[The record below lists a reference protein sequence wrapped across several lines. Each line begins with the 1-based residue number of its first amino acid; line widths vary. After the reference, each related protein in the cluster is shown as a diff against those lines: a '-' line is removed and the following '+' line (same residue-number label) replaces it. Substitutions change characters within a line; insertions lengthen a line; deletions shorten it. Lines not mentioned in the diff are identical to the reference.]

1 MRNDARPRFLL
12 LSAIRRGHEV
22 ISEQCL
28 RSGVLCDAPAVRFAV
43 FVLHINKVTDSQICL
58 HLKPRYHRVKAGVPA
73 LAVIAKALEL
83 FRQQCAAL
91 GHCVIDR
98 LILAGRKP
106 VVITGVKVISIPT
119 EIGKVGKPLPA
130 DKACPAAEKF
140 SIYTASASGDWPFP
154 FPRAVRFFGKPQLRR
169 AAFLHREAGDL
180 PCEKGQEAPFLRE
193 SGYVLR
199 VAELISFHSASPSYP
214 YCGSV
219 SDWWFGKFRFRI
231 PAASG
236 AIQHCR
242 AWICRTH
249 LRP

>member
-12 LSAIRRGHEV
+12 LSAIRRGHKV
-22 ISEQCL
+22 IAEQRL
-28 RSGVLCDAPAVRFAV
+28 RSGVLRDAPAVRLSV
-43 FVLHINKVTDSQICL
+43 LVLHINKIADNQIRL

-91 GHCVIDR
+91 GHRVIDR

-106 VVITGVKVISIPT
+106 IIITGVKVISIPT
-119 EIGKVGKPLPA
+119 AIGKVGKPLPA
-130 DKACPAAEKF
+130 DQACPAAEKF
-140 SIYTASASGDWPFP
+140 PIYTASASGDWPFP

-199 VAELISFHSASPSYP
+199 AAELISFHSEIPSCP
-214 YCGSV
+214 CHRSV
-219 SDWWFGKFRFRI
+219 SK
-231 PAASG
+231 
-236 AIQHCR
+236 
-242 AWICRTH
+242 
-249 LRP
+249 